1 MNINNYTPV
10 DAVRT
15 LRDELTKLFKGK
27 TFSGQG
33 EHKPLNIFTFEF
45 PTDFGNDE
53 DTDTVA
59 AASPFILVKA
69 SGWSV
74 DKADEPELVE
84 LSLIICTYQSTT
96 RNKNEYAKLM
106 KAPAA
111 MDLYNIMQDIT
122 QHFRTHP
129 IFGGYYNVLLPIDC
143 AIQQDDT
150 SPYYFATVQLDV
162 TCPGMSSENNPEI
175 EVLI

>member
-1 MNINNYTPV
+1 MNVNNYTPV
-10 DAVRT
+10 EAVKS
-15 LRDELTKLFKGK
+15 LHAQLDELFKGK
-27 TFSGQG
+27 KFSGQG
-33 EHKPLNIFTFEF
+33 EKKALNIFDFEF
-45 PTDFGNDE
+45 PTDFGD
-53 DTDTVA
+53 DDDVDTVA
-59 AASPFILVKA
+59 AASPFILVKS

-84 LSLIICTYQSTT
+84 MSLIICTYQSTT
-96 RNKNEYAKLM
+96 RSKKEYEKIQ
-106 KAPAA
+106 KAPAV

-122 QHFRTHP
+122 QYFRTHP
-129 IFGGYYNVLLPIDC
+129 VFGGYYDVQLPIDC

-162 TCPGMSSENNPEI
+162 TCPGMSSESNPEI